1 MADEMNRSRYLLV
14 ALYTLSRKEIAR
26 FFRIW
31 SQTLIPPV
39 ITTCLYFLI
48 FGNLI
53 GPRIGPMQGHT
64 YIDFIVPGLVLMSVI
79 TGSYGNV
86 ASSFFSSKFQR
97 FIEEIMVSPVPS
109 WIILT
114 GYLAGGVCRGFL
126 VGVVVL
132 VVSMLFATVELVSPM
147 LTAAVMFLAALV
159 FSLGGMLNGIFA
171 KKFDDVSIIPNFVLT
186 PLIYLGGVFYSVQL
200 LPEFWRLASLANP
213 ILYVINIARYGFL
226 GSSDVGIGVSFAV
239 IAIAILI
246 LFVTCL
252 VLLERG
258 YGIRE

>member
-1 MADEMNRSRYLLV
+1 MRSIDYISIS
-14 ALYTLSRKEIAR
+14 LYTLCRKEITR
-26 FFRIW
+26 FLRIW

-53 GPRIGPMQGHT
+53 GPRIGPMQGHS

-79 TGSYGNV
+79 TGSYTNV

-109 WIILT
+109 YVILI
-114 GYLAGGVCRGFL
+114 GYLAGGFCRGVL
-126 VGVVVL
+126 VGIVVL
-132 VVSMLFATVELVSPM
+132 VVAMVFATVNIVSPVT
-147 LTAAVMFLAALV
+147 TAAVIGLTALV
-159 FSLGGMLNGIFA
+159 FSLGGMLNGMFA

-186 PLIYLGGVFYSVQL
+186 PLIYLGGVFYSVQM
-200 LPEFWRLASLANP
+200 LPEFWQYVSLANP

-226 GSSDVGIGVSFAV
+226 GSSDVGVGISFAV
-239 IAIAILI
+239 V
-246 LFVTCL
+246 LFAGAVLFTLCL

-258 YGIRE
+258 YGIRD

>member
-1 MADEMNRSRYLLV
+1 MNSRHYVAV
-14 ALYTLSRKEIAR
+14 ALYTLCRKEITR
-26 FFRIW
+26 FMRIW
-31 SQTLIPPV
+31 TQTLIPPV

-79 TGSYGNV
+79 TGSYTNV
-86 ASSFFSSKFQR
+86 ASSFFSAKFQR

-109 WIILT
+109 YVILL
-114 GYLAGGVCRGFL
+114 GYLAGGICRGVL
-126 VGVVVL
+126 VGIVVL
-132 VVSMLFATVELVSPM
+132 AVSALFATVNITSPVM
-147 LTAAVMFLAALV
+147 TAAVVVLTALV
-159 FSLGGMLNGIFA
+159 FALGGMLNGMFA

-186 PLIYLGGVFYSVQL
+186 PLIYLGGVFYSVRMLPDIWQL
-200 LPEFWRLASLANP
+200 VSLANP

-239 IAIAILI
+239 IGVAIVVLTT
-246 LFVTCL
+246 LCL

-258 YGIRE
+258 YGIRD